1 MILQALYDYYQRKAV
16 DPDPARRLPS
26 FGLEDK
32 EIPFIVELTAEGRP
46 LGIIDT
52 RQGDGKKKQAR
63 RYQVPKGVKRS
74 SGVAANLLWDT
85 AEYALGVDT
94 KGKPERVAE
103 QHAAFRQRIA
113 ELPEA
118 ARSDAGLKALDNFYA
133 NYGHASLVADPAWP
147 EIVEG
152 NPVVTFRLHNDG
164 DLICQRPAVIAG
176 RGEVAEEGGKPG
188 FCLVTGQAASAER
201 LHTVIKGVWDA
212 QSSGAT
218 LVSFN
223 LDAFTSYNKEQ
234 GDNAPV
240 SPLAA
245 FAYTTALNH
254 LLDRNS
260 RQRIQVGDASTVFW
274 AQKDDAEIE
283 EGFAAIF
290 GERDDPDARAEQV
303 RALLGAVQSGQ
314 FDGGRGDKLFYV
326 LGLAPN
332 AARVSVRFWH
342 AAPLHEIARQ
352 IRQWFA
358 DLKVVRSAKDPE
370 YPSLFRLLAAC
381 AQQGKADN
389 IPPNLGGD
397 IMRAILS
404 GSPFPATWLNAAVL
418 RCRAE
423 QNVTYLRA
431 AAIKASLN
439 RLQRFQPNQ
448 SLDKELSDM
457 LDLEN
462 TSPAYRLGRLFAVL
476 ERIQEKAI
484 NPNTTIR
491 ERYYGAASS
500 SPVSVF
506 TTLLRLKN
514 HHLAKLNERENV
526 YFERLLGEIMGGL
539 TDFPKHLS
547 LPEQGRFALGYY
559 HQRQASFTKATQ
571 SEESSQGESK

>member
-1 MILQALYDYYQRKAV
+1 MILQALYDYYQRKAT
-16 DPDPARRLPS
+16 DPDQARRLPA

-32 EIPFIVELTAEGRP
+32 EIPFIIELTTEGRP

-94 KGKPERVAE
+94 KGKPERVVE

-133 NYGHASLVADPAWP
+133 NYGQPALAADPAWP

-176 RGEVAEEGGKPG
+176 RGDVVEEGGKPG

-201 LHTVIKGVWDA
+201 LHTVIKGVWGA

-223 LDAFTSYNKEQ
+223 LDAFASYNKEQ

-283 EGFAAIF
+283 DF
-290 GERDDPDARAEQV
+290 RRARRSGCACRTGARLARCCPIRAV
-303 RALLGAVQSGQ
+303 RRWP
-314 FDGGRGDKLFYV
+314 GR
-326 LGLAPN
+326 
-332 AARVSVRFWH
+332 
-342 AAPLHEIARQ
+342 Q
-352 IRQWFA
+352 
-358 DLKVVRSAKDPE
+358 
-370 YPSLFRLLAAC
+370 
-381 AQQGKADN
+381 
-389 IPPNLGGD
+389 
-397 IMRAILS
+397 
-404 GSPFPATWLNAAVL
+404 AVL
-418 RCRAE
+418 RAGSGTERGAGFRPLLAC
-423 QNVTYLRA
+423 RA
-431 AAIKASLN
+431 AA
-439 RLQRFQPNQ
+439 
-448 SLDKELSDM
+448 
-457 LDLEN
+457 
-462 TSPAYRLGRLFAVL
+462 
-476 ERIQEKAI
+476 
-484 NPNTTIR
+484 
-491 ERYYGAASS
+491 
-500 SPVSVF
+500 
-506 TTLLRLKN
+506 
-514 HHLAKLNERENV
+514 
-526 YFERLLGEIMGGL
+526 
-539 TDFPKHLS
+539 
-547 LPEQGRFALGYY
+547 
-559 HQRQASFTKATQ
+559 
-571 SEESSQGESK
+571 